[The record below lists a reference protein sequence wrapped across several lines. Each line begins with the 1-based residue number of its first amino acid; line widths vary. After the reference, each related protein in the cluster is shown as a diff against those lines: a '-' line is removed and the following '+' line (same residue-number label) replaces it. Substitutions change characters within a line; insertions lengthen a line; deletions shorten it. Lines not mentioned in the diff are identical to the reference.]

1 MRISESVYKSMPDE
15 IRRLFIRLPNPG
27 SDEVKELFP
36 VTTSG
41 GGDKGRVTFEGKDG
55 ILQDGLKPIRGNI
68 AVANSGSASRFF
80 YCAKAS
86 RAERN
91 AGLEGMEDRESNV
104 SGIAT
109 DTHRCK
115 VCGKWID
122 SSPSKQ
128 KREARPKS
136 SCWCDNPVPSD
147 VITQN
152 RFTKNHH
159 PTVKPIAL
167 MRYLVRLTKTPT
179 GGVVLDP
186 FMGSGTTGIACVLEG
201 RDFIGIE
208 READYLEIAE
218 KRIKEAQ
225 EQPKLELD

>member
-1 MRISESVYKSMPDE
+1 
-15 IRRLFIRLPNPG
+15 
-27 SDEVKELFP
+27 
-36 VTTSG
+36 
-41 GGDKGRVTFEGKDG
+41 
-55 ILQDGLKPIRGNI
+55 
-68 AVANSGSASRFF
+68 
-80 YCAKAS
+80 
-86 RAERN
+86 
-91 AGLEGMEDRESNV
+91 MEDRESNV

-152 RFTKNHH
+152 RFTKNHY
-159 PTVKPIAL
+159 PTVKPIEL

-186 FMGSGTTGIACVLEG
+186 FMGSGTTGCACALEG